1 MTGKANSMK
10 PKELWKTRKEYKEF
24 PLYVFRNHVH
34 QEKRA
39 QRETPYWIV
48 KRNKKGLRKH
58 NEHVKDLKRA
68 WLDTNG
74 KGDEL
79 MISMMNDLKLD

>member
-1 MTGKANSMK
+1 MK
-10 PKELWKTRKEYKEF
+10 PKELWNTRKEYKEF
-24 PLYVFRNHVH
+24 PLNVFRNHVN

-58 NEHVKDLKRA
+58 NEHVRELKRA
-68 WLDTNG
+68 WLDAHHREE
-74 KGDEL
+74 EL
-79 MISMMNDLKLD
+79 LIDMMNDLKL